1 MQLMKP
7 FDLGPF
13 RLAHRVVMA
22 PLTRMRA
29 GRTDGVP
36 APLAPTYYGQ
46 RATGRGLIIAEATQ
60 ISRQAQGYPQTPGI
74 YTPEQVAGWRPVVRA
89 VKDRGAVFFLQLW
102 HVGRISHSSFHDGA
116 LPVAPS
122 AVAASGNAFTSDF
135 QRVPYETPHALE
147 LNEIGRIVADYRRAA
162 QNAKEA
168 GFDGVEI
175 HAANGYLLQQ
185 FLEDKTN
192 RRGDRYGGSVENRA
206 RLLFEVF
213 DAISE
218 IWPAD
223 RIGVRISPY
232 SDVNGDIADS
242 DPASLYAHVVGG
254 LAARGVSYLHLI
266 EARAR
271 AGITEELNE
280 AAPPSVAA
288 LLRPLF
294 SGPLIVSGGFTPE
307 TAEAAIA
314 ESKADLVA
322 FGRAF
327 IANPDLPQR
336 IALGA
341 PLNTPDPATFYGGS
355 GRGYTDYPALE
366 EVAAAPTACAA
377 A

>member
-1 MQLMKP
+1 MKLMKP

-13 RLAHRVVMA
+13 QLPHRVVMA

-29 GRTDGVP
+29 GGTDGVP
-36 APLAPTYYGQ
+36 SPLAPTYYGQ
-46 RATGRGLIIAEATQ
+46 RATGRGLIVAEATQ
-60 ISRQAQGYPQTPGI
+60 ISRQGQGYPQTPGI
-74 YTPEQVAGWRPVVRA
+74 YTQAQVAGWRPVVRA
-89 VKDRGAVFFLQLW
+89 VRDRGAVFFLQLW

-147 LNEIGRIVADYRRAA
+147 LNEIGGIVADYRRAA

-175 HAANGYLLQQ
+175 HAANGYLLQE

-192 RRGDRYGGSVENRA
+192 RRADRYGGSVENRA

-218 IWPAD
+218 IWPAE

-327 IANPDLPQR
+327 IANPDLPKR
-336 IALGA
+336 IAFGA
-341 PLNTPDPATFYGGS
+341 PLNTPDPATYYGGS
-355 GRGYTDYPALE
+355 GRGYTDYPVLE

>member
-1 MQLMKP
+1 MKLSTP
-7 FDLGPF
+7 FQLGPF
-13 RLAHRVVMA
+13 RLAHRVVMP

-29 GRTDGVP
+29 GRANGVP
-36 APLAPTYYGQ
+36 SPLAPAYYGQ
-46 RATGRGLIIAEATQ
+46 RATEGGLIIAEATQ
-60 ISRQAQGYPQTPGI
+60 ISQQGQGYPQTPGI
-74 YTPEQVAGWRPVVRA
+74 YTPDQVAAWKTVTQA
-89 VKDRGAVFFLQLW
+89 VKNRGGIIFLQLW
-102 HVGRISHSSFHDGA
+102 HVGRISHSAFQKDGG

-122 AVAASGNAFTSDF
+122 AIRPAGNAFTSDF
-135 QRVPYETPHALE
+135 KRVPYETPRALE
-147 LNEIGRIVADYRRAA
+147 LDEIPQILADYRKAA
-162 QNAKEA
+162 ENAKEA

-192 RRGDRYGGSVENRA
+192 QRGDRYGGSVENRA

-271 AGITEELNE
+271 AGVVEELNE

-314 ESKADLVA
+314 AGKADFVA

-327 IANPDLPQR
+327 IANPDLPKR

-341 PLNTPDPATFYGGS
+341 PLNTPDRATFYGGS
-355 GRGYTDYPALE
+355 ERGYTDYPALE
-366 EVAAAPTACAA
+366 AAA
-377 A
+377 

>member
-1 MQLMKP
+1 MKLMKP

-36 APLAPTYYGQ
+36 SPLAPTYYGQ
-46 RATGRGLIIAEATQ
+46 RATAGGLIIAEATQ
-60 ISRQAQGYPQTPGI
+60 ISRQGQGYPQTPGI
-74 YTPEQVAGWRPVVRA
+74 YTQEQVAGWRPVVRA
-89 VKDRGAVFFLQLW
+89 VRDRGAVFFLQLW

-135 QRVPYETPHALE
+135 QRVSYETPHALE

-192 RRGDRYGGSVENRA
+192 RRADRYGGSVENRA

-271 AGITEELNE
+271 AGVVEELNE

-314 ESKADLVA
+314 AGKADFVA

-327 IANPDLPQR
+327 IANPDLPKR

-341 PLNTPDPATFYGGS
+341 PLNTPDRATFYGGS
-355 GRGYTDYPALE
+355 ERGYTDYPALE
-366 EVAAAPTACAA
+366 AAA
-377 A
+377 